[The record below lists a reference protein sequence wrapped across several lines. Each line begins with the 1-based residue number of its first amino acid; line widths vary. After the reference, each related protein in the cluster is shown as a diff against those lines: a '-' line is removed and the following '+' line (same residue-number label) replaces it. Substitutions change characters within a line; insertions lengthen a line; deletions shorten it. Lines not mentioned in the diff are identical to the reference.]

1 MAIRVVHEL
10 GCPGKIVPSSPDP
23 GVARFELAEPL
34 QAGMQRA
41 TLRSS
46 YVLHARGAGMS
57 RIPVDSQH
65 IHSGGRYLLL
75 IGSQY
80 INGYNDRSG
89 NPAYLMNDL
98 GASLNNVHANGNGAV
113 VVGPTPLKSCTIQ
126 AGDEMCWDYGDE
138 YWPSKRDV

>member
-1 MAIRVVHEL
+1 MAIRVVREL

-34 QAGMQRA
+34 RAGMQRA

-65 IHSGGRYLLL
+65 IHSRRPLAREPRRMDLNSDWIL
-75 IGSQY
+75 
-80 INGYNDRSG
+80 NDERRI
-89 NPAYLMNDL
+89 P
-98 GASLNNVHANGNGAV
+98 VRR
-113 VVGPTPLKSCTIQ
+113 I
-126 AGDEMCWDYGDE
+126 
-138 YWPSKRDV
+138 PSKDIKGVLTCMDSDS